1 MKSSLSFGQAVFT
14 FSLPKVTSCSSY
26 WMILFKDYLP
36 GNLAQLNF
44 KKLLAQ
50 QENLLVPDY
59 QAGFGSSPFIIR
71 IDA

>member
-1 MKSSLSFGQAVFT
+1 
-14 FSLPKVTSCSSY
+14 
-26 WMILFKDYLP
+26 MILLKDYLP

-50 QENLLVPDY
+50 QENLLIPDY

-71 IDA
+71 IDT